1 MAGFFGRIKTSASAF
16 ATNWKMTQAA
26 HPRLPLE
33 VAGIFIVVAAI
44 VVVPVGVFWNW
55 ITAVLIAIPAAFLP
69 AAFWFSRKAMS
80 AAYASI
86 EGQPGAAA
94 AVVESLRG
102 GKWSVTP
109 GVAVS
114 KNQDLISRVIGRP
127 GVILI
132 SEGPASRVGHMLANE
147 RKKTARWLPEIP
159 IYEIQVGL
167 EESQVR
173 LGGLPKELNKLPA
186 TLRPAEV
193 TEIRRKLDALGGAAA
208 SMPIPKGPM
217 PTSAA
222 AARAARR
229 GR

>member
-16 ATNWKMTQAA
+16 GQNWKMTQQA

-33 VAGIFIVVAAI
+33 VAGIFILVTAVI
-44 VVVPVGVFWNW
+44 LVPVGLFWNW
-55 ITAVLIAIPAAFLP
+55 VTAALISIPIAFL
-69 AAFWFSRKAMS
+69 AATYWFSRKAMS
-80 AAYASI
+80 AAYSSI

-94 AVVESLRG
+94 AVVEAQRG

-132 SEGPASRVGHMLANE
+132 SEGPSSRVGHMLANE

-159 IYEIQVGL
+159 IYEIQVGQ
-167 EESQVR
+167 EADQVR
-173 LGGLPKELNKLPA
+173 LGNLPKALNKLPA

-193 TEIRRKLDALGGAAA
+193 TEIRRKLDALGGAAQA
-208 SMPIPKGPM
+208 MPIPKGPM
-217 PTSAA
+217 PTSAG